1 MAKLKMMYEIIGDI
15 PDEYLE
21 IVKQNNTNETRER
34 IKRALDN
41 DYGSDLVNLE
51 SKLQTEIIDEVK
63 DDQRRVW
70 KGL

>member
-1 MAKLKMMYEIIGDI
+1 MAKLKIIYEVIGDI
-15 PDEYLE
+15 PNEYLE

-51 SKLQTEIIDEVK
+51 SKLHTEIIDEVQ
-63 DDQRRVW
+63 DDQRRV
-70 KGL
+70 

>member
-1 MAKLKMMYEIIGDI
+1 MAKLKIIYEVIGDI
-15 PDEYLE
+15 PNEYLE

-51 SKLQTEIIDEVK
+51 SKLQTEIIDEVQ
-63 DDQRRVW
+63 DDQRRV
-70 KGL
+70 

>member
-1 MAKLKMMYEIIGDI
+1 MQKILN
-15 PDEYLE
+15 EYLE

-51 SKLQTEIIDEVK
+51 SKLQTEIIDEVQ
-63 DDQRRVW
+63 DDQRRV
-70 KGL
+70 

>member
-1 MAKLKMMYEIIGDI
+1 MAKLKIIYEVIGDI
-15 PDEYLE
+15 PNEYLE

-51 SKLQTEIIDEVK
+51 SKLQTEIIDEV
-63 DDQRRVW
+63 
-70 KGL
+70 